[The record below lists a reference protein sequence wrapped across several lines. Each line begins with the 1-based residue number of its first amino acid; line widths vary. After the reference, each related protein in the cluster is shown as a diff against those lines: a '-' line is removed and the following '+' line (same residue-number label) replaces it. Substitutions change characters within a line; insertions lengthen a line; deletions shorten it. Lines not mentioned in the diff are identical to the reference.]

1 MILTTPN
8 VFNPSRFWRDA
19 THKVAYCY
27 DELGGLLLAQ
37 GFQIKAMYRT
47 YSDAFPPLSLQTLC
61 DGPSP
66 SVSGCRL
73 CQIDFGDRGEE
84 VERGKMRIIFL
95 THSSDQ
101 GHRFRVEQYFPY
113 LIAHQVEPKWQPLS
127 GSWKERLILYRQLPS
142 FDVVCIQRRLL
153 SPFEFYWIRKKSSK
167 VLFDLDDAI
176 MYRSSSSP
184 RPHSLSRWLKF
195 RWMVKGS
202 DVVTVGNRF
211 LKNEVLKVDREKK
224 VFVIPTCID
233 TNLYPQKKKIS
244 NRQEIIL
251 GWIGTKGNLKYL
263 KKLEPVFETIRQ
275 RFPQVKLKIVS
286 NDFYDSSHLPIVKKP
301 WKLEDENEDLISFD
315 IGLMPLNDDLW
326 SRGKCGLK
334 IIQYLSVGVPV
345 VCTPVGINSDIV
357 KDGENGFWAT
367 NHQEWVDRLST
378 LIQNP
383 DLRYQMGL
391 KGIETVEREYSL
403 RVTSEKF
410 FHVLQS
416 LVSG

>member
-1 MILTTPN
+1 
-8 VFNPSRFWRDA
+8 
-19 THKVAYCY
+19 
-27 DELGGLLLAQ
+27 
-37 GFQIKAMYRT
+37 
-47 YSDAFPPLSLQTLC
+47 
-61 DGPSP
+61 
-66 SVSGCRL
+66 
-73 CQIDFGDRGEE
+73 
-84 VERGKMRIIFL
+84 MRIIFL

-127 GSWKERLILYRQLPS
+127 GSWRDRLILYRQLPS

-184 RPHSLSRWLKF
+184 HPHSLSRWLKF

-202 DVVTVGNRF
+202 DAMTVGNQF
-211 LKNEVLKVDREKK
+211 LKNEVLKVDRQKK

-233 TNLYPQKKKIS
+233 TNLYPKKKRIS

-275 RFPQVKLKIVS
+275 RFPQAKLKIVS
-286 NDFYDSSHLPIVKKP
+286 NDFYDPSHLSTIKKP
-301 WKLEDENEDLISFD
+301 WKLEEENEDLISFD

-326 SRGKCGLK
+326 SKGKCGLK
-334 IIQYLSVGVPV
+334 IIQYLSVGVPA
-345 VCTPVGINSDIV
+345 VCTPVGINSDII

-367 NHQEWVDRLST
+367 NDQEWVDRLTT
-378 LIQNP
+378 LIQNQE
-383 DLRYQMGL
+383 LRYQMGL

-403 RVTSEKF
+403 GVISEKF

-416 LVSG
+416 LDRGER

>member
-1 MILTTPN
+1 
-8 VFNPSRFWRDA
+8 
-19 THKVAYCY
+19 
-27 DELGGLLLAQ
+27 
-37 GFQIKAMYRT
+37 
-47 YSDAFPPLSLQTLC
+47 
-61 DGPSP
+61 
-66 SVSGCRL
+66 
-73 CQIDFGDRGEE
+73 
-84 VERGKMRIIFL
+84 MRIIFL

-127 GSWKERLILYRQLPS
+127 GSWRDRLILYRQLPS
-142 FDVVCIQRRLL
+142 FNVVCIQRRLL
-153 SPFEFYWIRKKSSK
+153 SPFEFYWVRKKSSK

-202 DVVTVGNRF
+202 DAMTVGNRF
-211 LKNEVLKVDREKK
+211 LKNEVLKVDRQKK

-233 TNLYPQKKKIS
+233 TNLYPKKKRIS

-275 RFPQVKLKIVS
+275 RFPQAKLKIVS
-286 NDFYDSSHLPIVKKP
+286 NDFYDSSHLSTIKKP
-301 WKLEDENEDLISFD
+301 WKLEEENEDLISFD

-334 IIQYLSVGVPV
+334 IIQYLSVGVPA
-345 VCTPVGINSDIV
+345 VCTPVGINSDII

-367 NHQEWVDRLST
+367 NDQEWVDRLTT
-378 LIQNP
+378 LIQNQE
-383 DLRYQMGL
+383 LRYQMGL
-391 KGIETVEREYSL
+391 KGIETVERGYSL
-403 RVTSEKF
+403 GVTSEKF

-416 LVSG
+416 LDRGER

>member
-1 MILTTPN
+1 
-8 VFNPSRFWRDA
+8 
-19 THKVAYCY
+19 
-27 DELGGLLLAQ
+27 
-37 GFQIKAMYRT
+37 
-47 YSDAFPPLSLQTLC
+47 
-61 DGPSP
+61 
-66 SVSGCRL
+66 
-73 CQIDFGDRGEE
+73 
-84 VERGKMRIIFL
+84 MRIIFL

-113 LIAHQVEPKWQPLS
+113 LLVHQVEPKWQPHP
-127 GSWKERLILYRQLPS
+127 GSWKEQFLIYRQLPS

-167 VLFDLDDAI
+167 ILFDLDDAV

-202 DVVTVGNRF
+202 DVVIVGNQF
-211 LKNEVLKVDREKK
+211 LKNEVLKVDPEKK
-224 VFVIPTCID
+224 IFVIPTSID

-244 NRQEIIL
+244 ERPEIIL
-251 GWIGTKGNLKYL
+251 GWIGTKGNLRYL
-263 KKLEPVFETIRQ
+263 KKLEPVFETLHQ

-334 IIQYLSVGVPV
+334 IVQYLSVGVPV

-357 KDGENGFWAT
+357 QDGENGFWAT

-378 LIQNP
+378 LIQNQ
-383 DLRYQMGL
+383 DLRYRMGL

-403 RVTSEKF
+403 AVTSEKF
-410 FHVLQS
+410 LQVLQS
-416 LVSG
+416 LGRGER